1 MDACQGCGA
10 GHRVTG
16 IDFIALGEEVLAAC
30 PDVEP
35 AGGLESGAEVP
46 EHEVLRGFRAP
57 SVGGDGGVE
66 ATDVL
71 DARGDGPAVAGIE
84 RAGVEFVLGGGDDG
98 RFHVEE
104 AVVGID
110 GPGLGNAPGGL
121 ELNPGVG
128 EGAGV
133 HVEGRGSLAG
143 DGDDEVLGVDV
154 EEVDAVGE
162 PSVKEPLG
170 EGDFVVPHGLGLQVR
185 VLRGEH
191 VHLADGGVSEAFGG
205 GGFEFY
211 GTGEVEGEP
220 CLGYPFGAHVGMV
233 VGADACV
240 DGEEGADVLAEVDV
254 SGYFMV
260 VPLEVVVMLA
270 GTLALDVVV
279 PFLSPETIPVDA
291 CGEAVAPEETGAL
304 VGGDAEHV
312 VVGDEAV
319 EAGVA
324 VVIGVGGVAVVNP
337 VVTPV
342 VEEADGS

>member
-1 MDACQGCGA
+1 
-10 GHRVTG
+10 
-16 IDFIALGEEVLAAC
+16 
-30 PDVEP
+30 
-35 AGGLESGAEVP
+35 
-46 EHEVLRGFRAP
+46 
-57 SVGGDGGVE
+57 
-66 ATDVL
+66 
-71 DARGDGPAVAGIE
+71 
-84 RAGVEFVLGGGDDG
+84 
-98 RFHVEE
+98 
-104 AVVGID
+104 
-110 GPGLGNAPGGL
+110 
-121 ELNPGVG
+121 
-128 EGAGV
+128 
-133 HVEGRGSLAG
+133 
-143 DGDDEVLGVDV
+143 
-154 EEVDAVGE
+154 
-162 PSVKEPLG
+162 
-170 EGDFVVPHGLGLQVR
+170 
-185 VLRGEH
+185 
-191 VHLADGGVSEAFGG
+191 
-205 GGFEFY
+205 
-211 GTGEVEGEP
+211 
-220 CLGYPFGAHVGMV
+220 MV

-319 EAGVA
+319 EAGGA